1 MQKIN
6 KNVKEKVII
15 GIACTIAVAVF
26 LLSLHSKDLVKYG
39 RSIERPELKDVSA
52 KAVAELHDHVE
63 KKVVKSFSNS
73 INDGQLQLS
82 RSRGET
88 EVFADED
95 PGLWGRFHETLLM
108 WRIFASLPF
117 ATMRV

>member
-1 MQKIN
+1 MQKTN

-15 GIACTIAVAVF
+15 GIACAIAVAVF

-82 RSRGET
+82 RRLGEA

-95 PGLWGRFHETLLM
+95 PGLWGRFSEQLFLWGVYITM
-108 WRIFASLPF
+108 PF
-117 ATMRV
+117 SRLV